1 MELARIARRTAFVTM
16 ATWLTALP
24 AGAQDQATPHEP
36 AAHEAHGEEH
46 FHRNAL
52 GVTIGGTY
60 ESEEKKTFFTLGVEY
75 ERLFNPRFAAIL
87 AVEYISEVDA
97 LVLVVPLV
105 YRHASGFRLLAGPG
119 LELKSRRNRD
129 EHEGESAGSLEDRTS
144 PGGENLFLWRFGV
157 AYNQGVGERYTIAPA
172 VDLDFVREDGHW
184 VWAVVFA
191 VTIGVDF

>member
-1 MELARIARRTAFVTM
+1 MM

-24 AGAQDQATPHEP
+24 AGAQDQAAPHEP
-36 AAHEAHGEEH
+36 AAHEVHGEEH

-60 ESEEKKTFFTLGVEY
+60 ESEEKETFLTLGVEY

-87 AVEYISEVDA
+87 AVEYINEVDA
-97 LVLVVPLV
+97 LVLAVPFV

-119 LELKSRRNRD
+119 LELKSRRNRG
-129 EHEGESAGSLEDRTS
+129 EHEGESAGSLEDS
-144 PGGENLFLWRFGV
+144 PGEENLFLWRFGV
-157 AYNQGVGERYTIAPA
+157 AYNQGVGERYAIAPA
-172 VDLDFVREDGHW
+172 VDVDFVREDGHW

-191 VTIGVDF
+191 VTIGIDF